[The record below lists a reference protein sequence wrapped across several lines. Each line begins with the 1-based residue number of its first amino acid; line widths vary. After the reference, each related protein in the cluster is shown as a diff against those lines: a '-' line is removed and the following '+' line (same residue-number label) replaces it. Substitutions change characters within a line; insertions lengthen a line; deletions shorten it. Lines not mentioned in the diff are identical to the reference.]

1 MKPKPASSPFRRF
14 LRGLTNTCL
23 LLLLPVQ
30 LTLCWVANL
39 DHPTKLPDF
48 LTERISAQLA
58 ERGLRLQ
65 ARNYWMLPDLT
76 LAADDLTLGV
86 DGMTGD
92 VFTAVRVEIALNP
105 ALLMAGQIEPTQV
118 RLSGARL
125 WCPASVARGGVR
137 RPLIDTLTLDVT
149 KEGRWL
155 NLRSIQA
162 RGGKITCHL
171 SGEVPTGL
179 LRGEKDIKAQAPL
192 ARRLADAFTAIETAI
207 DVAEQSGGASVSLR
221 CQGSSDGSAELSVLA
236 VLGNDWAGGGLG
248 LIQVRGLN
256 LRGTI
261 KVAADGRINDW
272 RLDGG
277 AQEIAWQ
284 SVSAERLDVH
294 ARGKARREDM
304 VAELTLAQAKVAGLE
319 LRRVKLD
326 ARPVPGGGHRIAF
339 DILSDGSTAGGSA
352 TLAQDGAVTVTIGH
366 AHLAGEEISAQ
377 PEVGRL
383 LHAAGVDLRGEVL
396 LRDVATNL
404 SAKGELRQASGEI
417 ALSGFRGLGLS
428 AEAISPDKALPLRT
442 RFDFNPSRAEAPLR
456 LRDLRLASI
465 TGSADCEVKAGGAF
479 TLHLNGELA
488 PASLDRVL
496 GEWWVSLWRMLLIR
510 ENPYAIIDVESHWG
524 ALTSVTKGRVL
535 LNRFDFMGA
544 PFRHVEI
551 SVDADPKQTYI
562 GLHRLGGGDSEAD
575 GSLDGSATWD
585 WSKPLA
591 LAGPIV
597 RAEGNL
603 QPWIAARC
611 AGKDFGEALRGLSLP
626 IDHRLTLLL
635 TPGAKG
641 PDIKTSIE
649 CAGAFSAW
657 GVSGKSLQANTENID
672 GGMRVRAK
680 LGLAD
685 GEAQLALD
693 GDPLH
698 ETKLSL
704 GLKGCDPAQIG
715 QLLNDLGAPKPKDTS
730 PAPSTAKVTSAGKLD
745 LDFTGH
751 LDLEKPRLLK
761 GLGHYSL
768 TNPDLK
774 TVRLLGDISKVLEAV
789 GVGATTYELSYAKG
803 TFGCVGGR
811 AYFPDLAITGPQ
823 ARLDLVG
830 EIDLQASTLNFEGDF
845 SLPRKGGFNPLDLL
859 NLNRALISLTKI
871 KLKGPISKPDTSAI
885 PTLKDIIKYQKDS
898 KLGKIPD
905 GIQE

>member
-1 MKPKPASSPFRRF
+1 MKSKQASSPFRRF

-48 LTERISAQLA
+48 LTERISTQLA
-58 ERGLRLQ
+58 EQGLSLQ
-65 ARNYWMLPDLT
+65 ARNFWMMPDLT
-76 LAADDLTLGV
+76 LAADDLSLGV
-86 DGMTGD
+86 DGMSGD
-92 VFTAVRVEIALNP
+92 IFTAARVEIALNP
-105 ALLMAGQIEPTQV
+105 ALLIAGQIEPTQV

-179 LRGEKDIKAQAPL
+179 LRPEKDNKGLIPL
-192 ARRLADAFTAIETAI
+192 SRRLADAFASIETAI
-207 DVAEQSGGASVSLR
+207 DVAERSGGASVSLR
-221 CQGSSDGSAELSVLA
+221 CQGSSDGSAEISVQA
-236 VLGNDWAGGGLG
+236 VLGNDWSDSGLG

-256 LRGTI
+256 LRGAI
-261 KVAADGRINDW
+261 KVAAEGRITDW
-272 RLDGG
+272 RVDGG
-277 AQEIAWQ
+277 AQEMAWRNIT
-284 SVSAERLDVH
+284 AERIDLR
-294 ARGKARREDM
+294 ARGKSRREDT
-304 VAELTLAQAKVAGLE
+304 VAELTLAQAKGAGLE

-326 ARPVPGGGHRIAF
+326 ARPISGDGYRIAF
-339 DILSDGSTAGGSA
+339 GILSDGSTASGSA
-352 TLAQDGAVTVTIGH
+352 ILASTGTVTAAISH
-366 AHLAGEEISAQ
+366 AHLSGAEISAQ
-377 PEVGRL
+377 PELGRL
-383 LHAAGVDLRGEVL
+383 LHAAGVDLRGDVL
-396 LRDVATNL
+396 LREVAANL
-404 SAKGELRQASGEI
+404 SAKGEVTQASGEI

-442 RFDFNPSRAEAPLR
+442 HFDFDPTRAAAPLQ
-456 LRDLRLASI
+456 LRDLRLASV
-465 TGSADCEVKAGGAF
+465 TGSVDCELKAGGAF
-479 TLHLNGELA
+479 MLHLNGEME
-488 PASLDRVL
+488 PVCLDRVL
-496 GEWWVSLWRMLLIR
+496 GEWWVSLWKMFFLR
-510 ENPYAIIDVESHWG
+510 ERPYAFIEVESHWG
-524 ALTSVTKGRVL
+524 SLTSVTKGRAL

-544 PFRHVEI
+544 PFRHVEVSI
-551 SVDADPKQTYI
+551 DADPKQTTI

-575 GSLDGSATWD
+575 GSVEGSATWD
-585 WSKPLA
+585 WTKPLA
-591 LAGPIV
+591 LAGPVV
-597 RAEGNL
+597 RAKGNL

-626 IDHRLTLLL
+626 IDRRLTLLL
-635 TPGAKG
+635 TPGVKG
-641 PDIKTSIE
+641 PDVKTSIE

-657 GVSGKSLQANTENID
+657 GISGSSLQASTENID

-685 GEAQLALD
+685 GEARLSLD
-693 GDPLH
+693 GDPLRQ
-698 ETKLSL
+698 TKLSL

-715 QLLNDLGAPKPKDTS
+715 QLLNDLSTPPPKDAPPT
-730 PAPSTAKVTSAGKLD
+730 PATKVASAGKLD

-761 GLGHYSL
+761 GLGHYTL
-768 TNPDLK
+768 TDPALK
-774 TVRLLGDISKVLEAV
+774 KVRLLGDISKVLEAL
-789 GVGATTYELSYAKG
+789 GVGATTYELSQAKG
-803 TFGCVGGR
+803 TFGCVGGQ
-811 AYFPDLAITGPQ
+811 AYFPDLAITGPK
-823 ARLDLVG
+823 ARLDLAG

-845 SLPRKGGFNPLDLL
+845 SLPRQGGLNPLDLL

-871 KLKGPISKPDTSAI
+871 KLKGPISKPETSAI
-885 PTLKDIIKYQKDS
+885 PTLKDIINSQKDS

>member
-48 LTERISAQLA
+48 LTERISTQLA
-58 ERGLRLQ
+58 EQGLRLQ
-65 ARNYWMLPDLT
+65 ARNFWMMPDLT
-76 LAADDLTLGV
+76 LAADDLSLGV
-86 DGMTGD
+86 DGMSGD
-92 VFTAVRVEIALNP
+92 VFTAARVEIALNP
-105 ALLMAGQIEPTQV
+105 TLLIAGQIEPTQV

-179 LRGEKDIKAQAPL
+179 LRSEKDDKGPIPL
-192 ARRLADAFTAIETAI
+192 SRRLADVFSSIETGI

-221 CQGSSDGSAELSVLA
+221 CQGSSDGSAEVSVLA
-236 VLGNDWAGGGLG
+236 VLGNDWSDTGLG

-256 LRGTI
+256 LRGAI
-261 KVAADGRINDW
+261 KVAADGRIADW
-272 RLDGG
+272 RVDGG
-277 AQEIAWQ
+277 AQEMAWRNIT
-284 SVSAERLDVH
+284 AARLDLR
-294 ARGKARREDM
+294 ARGKGRREDT
-304 VAELTLAQAKVAGLE
+304 VAELTLAQAKGAGLE

-326 ARPVPGGGHRIAF
+326 ARSVSADGYRIAF
-339 DILSDGSTAGGSA
+339 GILSDGSTASGSA
-352 TLAQDGAVTVTIGH
+352 ILAQHGAVTAMIDH
-366 AHLAGEEISAQ
+366 AHLSGAEISAQ
-377 PEVGRL
+377 PELGRL
-383 LHAAGVDLRGEVL
+383 LHSAGVDLRGDVL
-396 LRDVATNL
+396 LREVAASL
-404 SAKGELRQASGEI
+404 SAKGEVSQASGEI

-428 AEAISPDKALPLRT
+428 AEAISPNKALPLRT
-442 RFDFNPSRAEAPLR
+442 RFDFDPSRAGAPLR

-465 TGSADCEVKAGGAF
+465 TGSVDCELKAGGAYR
-479 TLHLNGELA
+479 LHLNGEMD
-488 PASLDRVL
+488 PACLDRVL
-496 GEWWVSLWRMLLIR
+496 GEWWVSLWKLFLLR
-510 ENPYAIIDVESHWG
+510 DHPYAFIDVESQWG
-524 ALTSVTKGRVL
+524 SMTSVTTGRAL

-544 PFRHVEI
+544 PFRHVEVSI
-551 SVDADPKQTYI
+551 DADPKRTHI

-575 GSLDGSATWD
+575 GSVDGSATWD

-591 LAGPIV
+591 LAGPVV

-603 QPWIAARC
+603 QPWIVARC

-626 IDHRLTLLL
+626 IDRRLTLLL

-641 PDIKTSIE
+641 PDVKTSIE
-649 CAGAFSAW
+649 CTGAFSAW
-657 GVSGKSLQANTENID
+657 GVAGSSLHVSTENID
-672 GGMRVRAK
+672 GGIRVQAK

-685 GEAQLALD
+685 GEARLTLD
-693 GDPLH
+693 GDPLRQ
-698 ETKLSL
+698 TKLSL
-704 GLKGCDPAQIG
+704 GLKGCDPSQIG
-715 QLLNDLGAPKPKDTS
+715 QLLNELSTPRPKDTM
-730 PAPSTAKVTSAGKLD
+730 PTSTAKVASAGKLD

-751 LDLEKPRLLK
+751 LDLAQPRLLR
-761 GLGHYSL
+761 GLGQYLL
-768 TNPDLK
+768 TDPELK
-774 TVRLLGDISKVLEAV
+774 KVRLLGDISEVLELV
-789 GVGATTYELSYAKG
+789 GVGATTYELSQAKG

-811 AYFPDLAITGPQ
+811 AYFPDLAITGPKS
-823 ARLDLVG
+823 RLDLAG
-830 EIDLQASTLNFEGDF
+830 EIDLQASTLEFEGDF
-845 SLPRKGGFNPLDLL
+845 TLPRKGGFNPLDLI

-871 KLKGPISKPDTSAI
+871 KLKGPISKPETRAI
-885 PTLKDIIKYQKDS
+885 PTLKDIINSQKDS
-898 KLGKIPD
+898 KLGKIPE

>member
-39 DHPTKLPDF
+39 DHPTKLPGF
-48 LTERISAQLA
+48 LTERISTQLA
-58 ERGLRLQ
+58 EQGLSLQ
-65 ARNYWMLPDLT
+65 ARNFWMMPDLT
-76 LAADDLTLGV
+76 LAADDLSLGV
-86 DGMTGD
+86 DGMSGD
-92 VFTAVRVEIALNP
+92 IFTAARVEIALNP
-105 ALLMAGQIEPTQV
+105 ALLIAGQIEPTQV

-179 LRGEKDIKAQAPL
+179 LRPEKDNKGPIPL
-192 ARRLADAFTAIETAI
+192 SRRLADAFASIETAI
-207 DVAEQSGGASVSLR
+207 DVAERSGGASVSLR
-221 CQGSSDGSAELSVLA
+221 CQGSSDGSAEISVQA
-236 VLGNDWAGGGLG
+236 VLGNDWSDSGLG

-256 LRGTI
+256 LRGAI
-261 KVAADGRINDW
+261 KVAAEGRITDW
-272 RLDGG
+272 RVDGG
-277 AQEIAWQ
+277 AQEMAWRNIT
-284 SVSAERLDVH
+284 AERIDLR
-294 ARGKARREDM
+294 ARGKSRREDT
-304 VAELTLAQAKVAGLE
+304 VAELTLAQAKGAGLE

-326 ARPVPGGGHRIAF
+326 GRPISGDGYRIAF
-339 DILSDGSTAGGSA
+339 GILSDGSTASGSA
-352 TLAQDGAVTVTIGH
+352 ILASTGAVTAAISH
-366 AHLAGEEISAQ
+366 AHLSGAEISAQ
-377 PEVGRL
+377 PELGRL
-383 LHAAGVDLRGEVL
+383 LHAAGVDLRGDVL
-396 LRDVATNL
+396 LREVAANL
-404 SAKGELRQASGEI
+404 SAKGEVTQASGEI

-442 RFDFNPSRAEAPLR
+442 HFDFDPTRAASPLQ
-456 LRDLRLASI
+456 LRDLRLASV
-465 TGSADCEVKAGGAF
+465 TGSVDCELKAGGAF
-479 TLHLNGELA
+479 MLHLNGEMD
-488 PASLDRVL
+488 PTCLDRVL
-496 GEWWVSLWRMLLIR
+496 GEWWVSLWKMFFLR
-510 ENPYAIIDVESHWG
+510 ERPYAFIEVESHWG
-524 ALTSVTKGRVL
+524 SLTSVTKGRAL

-544 PFRHVEI
+544 PFRHVEVSI
-551 SVDADPKQTYI
+551 DADPKQTSI

-575 GSLDGSATWD
+575 GSVDGSATWD
-585 WSKPLA
+585 WTKPLA
-591 LAGPIV
+591 LAGPVV

-626 IDHRLTLLL
+626 IDRRLTLLL
-635 TPGAKG
+635 TPGVKG
-641 PDIKTSIE
+641 PDVKTSIE

-657 GVSGKSLQANTENID
+657 GISGSSLQASTENID

-685 GEAQLALD
+685 GEARLSLD
-693 GDPLH
+693 GDPLRQ
-698 ETKLSL
+698 TKLSL

-715 QLLNDLGAPKPKDTS
+715 QLLNDLSTPPPKDAPPT
-730 PAPSTAKVTSAGKLD
+730 PATKVASAGKLD
-745 LDFTGH
+745 LDFAGH

-761 GLGHYSL
+761 GLGHYTL
-768 TNPDLK
+768 TDPALK
-774 TVRLLGDISKVLEAV
+774 KVRLLGDISKVLEAL
-789 GVGATTYELSYAKG
+789 GVGATTYELSQAKG
-803 TFGCVGGR
+803 TFGCVGGQ
-811 AYFPDLAITGPQ
+811 AYFPDLAITGPK
-823 ARLDLVG
+823 ARLDLAG

-845 SLPRKGGFNPLDLL
+845 SLPRQGGLNPLDLL

-871 KLKGPISKPDTSAI
+871 KLKGPISKPETSAI
-885 PTLKDIIKYQKDS
+885 PTLKDIINSQKDS

>member
-1 MKPKPASSPFRRF
+1 MKPKPATSPFRRF

-30 LTLCWVANL
+30 LTLCWIANL

-48 LTERISAQLA
+48 LTEKVRSQLA
-58 ERGLRLQ
+58 EQGLRLQ

-76 LAADDLTLGV
+76 LAADDLSLGV

-92 VFTAVRVEIALNP
+92 VFTAARVEIALNP
-105 ALLMAGQIEPTQV
+105 ALLVAGQIEPTQV

-137 RPLIDTLTLDVT
+137 RPLIDTLTVDVT

-179 LRGEKDIKAQAPL
+179 LRGEKDIKAQIPL
-192 ARRLADAFTAIETAI
+192 ARRLATAFAAIETAV
-207 DVAEQSGGASVSLR
+207 DVAERSGGASVSLR
-221 CQGSSDGSAELSVLA
+221 CQGSSDGSAELAVQA
-236 VLGNDWAGGGLG
+236 VLGNDWADGNLG

-256 LRGTI
+256 LRGTV
-261 KVAADGRINDW
+261 KVTSDGRVVDW

-277 AQEIAWQ
+277 AQEMAWRNL
-284 SVSAERLDVH
+284 SAERLDVH
-294 ARGKARREDM
+294 ARGKGRSEDT
-304 VAELTLAQAKVAGLE
+304 VAGLTLAQAKVLGLE
-319 LRRVKLD
+319 LRRVRLD
-326 ARPVPGGGHRIAF
+326 ARPIAGGGSQIDFH
-339 DILSDGSTAGGSA
+339 ILSDASTASGTA
-352 TLAQDGAVTVTIGH
+352 TLGQNGAVATTIDH
-366 AHLAGEEISAQ
+366 ALLSGEEVSAQ
-377 PEVGRL
+377 PEVGKL
-383 LHAAGVDLRGEVL
+383 LRAAGVDLRGEIL
-396 LRDVATNL
+396 LRDVAANL
-404 SAKGELRQASGEI
+404 SAKGEFARASGEVSV
-417 ALSGFRGLGLS
+417 SGFRGLGLS

-442 RFDFNPSRAEAPLR
+442 RFDFDPSRADAPLR
-456 LRDLRLASI
+456 LRDLRIASI
-465 TGSADCEVKAGGAF
+465 TGSADCELQAGGAF
-479 TLHLNGELA
+479 KLHLNGEIA
-488 PASLDRVL
+488 PPSLDRVL
-496 GEWWVSLWRMLLIR
+496 GEWWVSLWQMMLIR

-524 ALTSVTKGRVL
+524 AMTSVTKGRVL
-535 LNRFDFMGA
+535 LNRFDFLGA

-551 SVDADPKQTYI
+551 SIDADPKHTFI
-562 GLHRLGGGDSEAD
+562 GLHRLSGGDSEAD
-575 GSLDGSATWD
+575 GSIDGSASWD

-591 LAGPIV
+591 LAGPVV

-611 AGKDFGEALRGLSLP
+611 AGKDFGDALRGLSLP
-626 IDHRLTLLL
+626 VDHRFTLLL

-657 GVSGKSLQANTENID
+657 GVSGKSLQANTENVD

-685 GEAQLALD
+685 GEAQLTLD

-698 ETKLSL
+698 EAKVSL
-704 GLKGCDPAQIG
+704 GLKACDPAQIG
-715 QLLNDLGAPKPKDTS
+715 QLLNDLSGTKPKDS
-730 PAPSTAKVTSAGKLD
+730 PVPAKAATAGKLD
-745 LDFTGH
+745 LDFAGH
-751 LDLEKPRLLK
+751 LNLETPRLLK

-768 TNPDLK
+768 TDPELK
-774 TVRLLGDISKVLEAV
+774 KVRLLGGISTVLEAL
-789 GVGATTYELSYAKG
+789 GVGATTYELSQAKG
-803 TFGCVGGR
+803 TFGCGGGR

-823 ARLDLVG
+823 ARLDLAG
-830 EIDLQASTLNFEGDF
+830 EIDLLTSTLDFEGDF
-845 SLPRKGGFNPLDLL
+845 SLPRKAGFNPLDLI

-871 KLKGPISKPDTSAI
+871 KLKGPLSKPETSAI
-885 PTLKDIIKYQKDS
+885 PTLKDIIKPQRDS

>member
-48 LTERISAQLA
+48 LTERISTQLA
-58 ERGLRLQ
+58 EHGLSLQ
-65 ARNYWMLPDLT
+65 ARNFWMMPDLT
-76 LAADDLTLGV
+76 LAADDLSLGV
-86 DGMTGD
+86 DGMSGD
-92 VFTAVRVEIALNP
+92 IFTAARVEIALNP
-105 ALLMAGQIEPTQV
+105 ALLIAGQIEPTQV

-179 LRGEKDIKAQAPL
+179 LRPEKDNKGPIPL
-192 ARRLADAFTAIETAI
+192 SRRLADAFASIETAI
-207 DVAEQSGGASVSLR
+207 DVAERSGGASVSLR
-221 CQGSSDGSAELSVLA
+221 CQGSSDGSAEISVQA
-236 VLGNDWAGGGLG
+236 VLGNDWSDSGLG

-256 LRGTI
+256 LRGAI
-261 KVAADGRINDW
+261 KVAAEGRITDW
-272 RLDGG
+272 RVDGG
-277 AQEIAWQ
+277 AQEMAWRNIT
-284 SVSAERLDVH
+284 AERIDLR
-294 ARGKARREDM
+294 ARGKSRREDT
-304 VAELTLAQAKVAGLE
+304 VAELTLAQAKGAGLE

-326 ARPVPGGGHRIAF
+326 GRPISGDGYRIAF
-339 DILSDGSTAGGSA
+339 GILSDGSTASGSA
-352 TLAQDGAVTVTIGH
+352 ILASTGAVTAAISH
-366 AHLAGEEISAQ
+366 AHLSGAEISAQ
-377 PEVGRL
+377 PELGRL
-383 LHAAGVDLRGEVL
+383 LHAAGVDLRGDVL
-396 LRDVATNL
+396 LREVAANL
-404 SAKGELRQASGEI
+404 SAKGEVTQASGEI

-442 RFDFNPSRAEAPLR
+442 HFDFDPTRAASPLQ
-456 LRDLRLASI
+456 LRDLRLASV
-465 TGSADCEVKAGGAF
+465 TGSVDCELKAGGAF
-479 TLHLNGELA
+479 MLHLNGEME
-488 PASLDRVL
+488 PVCLDRVL
-496 GEWWVSLWRMLLIR
+496 GEWWVSLWKMFFLR
-510 ENPYAIIDVESHWG
+510 ERPYAFIEVESHWG
-524 ALTSVTKGRVL
+524 SLTSVTKGRAL

-544 PFRHVEI
+544 PFRHVEVSI
-551 SVDADPKQTYI
+551 DADPKQTSI

-575 GSLDGSATWD
+575 GSVDGSATWD
-585 WSKPLA
+585 WTKPLA
-591 LAGPIV
+591 LAGPVV

-626 IDHRLTLLL
+626 IDRRLTLLL
-635 TPGAKG
+635 TPGVKG
-641 PDIKTSIE
+641 PDVKTSIE

-657 GVSGKSLQANTENID
+657 GISGSSLQASTENID

-685 GEAQLALD
+685 GEARLSLD
-693 GDPLH
+693 GDPLRQ
-698 ETKLSL
+698 TKLSL

-715 QLLNDLGAPKPKDTS
+715 QLLNDLSTPPPKDAPPT
-730 PAPSTAKVTSAGKLD
+730 PATKVASAGKLD
-745 LDFTGH
+745 LDFAGH

-761 GLGHYSL
+761 GLGHYTL
-768 TNPDLK
+768 TDPALK
-774 TVRLLGDISKVLEAV
+774 KVRLLGDISKVLEAL
-789 GVGATTYELSYAKG
+789 GVGATTYELSQAKG
-803 TFGCVGGR
+803 TFGCVGGQ
-811 AYFPDLAITGPQ
+811 AYFPDLAITGPK
-823 ARLDLVG
+823 ARLDLAG

-845 SLPRKGGFNPLDLL
+845 SLPRQGGLNPLDLL

-871 KLKGPISKPDTSAI
+871 KLKGPISKPETSAI
-885 PTLKDIIKYQKDS
+885 PTLKDIINSQKDS

>member
-1 MKPKPASSPFRRF
+1 MKSKQASSPFRRF

-48 LTERISAQLA
+48 LTERISTQLA
-58 ERGLRLQ
+58 EQGLSLQ
-65 ARNYWMLPDLT
+65 ARNFWMMPDLT
-76 LAADDLTLGV
+76 LAADDLSLGV
-86 DGMTGD
+86 DGMSGD
-92 VFTAVRVEIALNP
+92 IFTAARVEIALNP
-105 ALLMAGQIEPTQV
+105 ALLIAGQIEPTQV

-171 SGEVPTGL
+171 TGEVPTGL
-179 LRGEKDIKAQAPL
+179 LRPEKDNKGLIPL
-192 ARRLADAFTAIETAI
+192 SRRLADAFASIETAI
-207 DVAEQSGGASVSLR
+207 DVAERSGGASVSLR
-221 CQGSSDGSAELSVLA
+221 CQGSSDGSAEISVQA
-236 VLGNDWAGGGLG
+236 VLGNDWSDSGLG

-256 LRGTI
+256 LRGAI
-261 KVAADGRINDW
+261 KVAAEGRITDW
-272 RLDGG
+272 RVDGG
-277 AQEIAWQ
+277 AQEMAWRNIT
-284 SVSAERLDVH
+284 AERIDLR
-294 ARGKARREDM
+294 ARGKSRREDT
-304 VAELTLAQAKVAGLE
+304 VAELTLAQAKGAGLE

-326 ARPVPGGGHRIAF
+326 ARPISGDGYRIAF
-339 DILSDGSTAGGSA
+339 GILSDGSTASGSA
-352 TLAQDGAVTVTIGH
+352 ILASTGTVTAAISH
-366 AHLAGEEISAQ
+366 AHLSGAEISAQ
-377 PEVGRL
+377 PELGRL
-383 LHAAGVDLRGEVL
+383 LHAAGVDLRGDVL
-396 LRDVATNL
+396 LREVAANL
-404 SAKGELRQASGEI
+404 SAKGEVTQASGEI

-442 RFDFNPSRAEAPLR
+442 HFDFDPTRAAAPLQ
-456 LRDLRLASI
+456 LRDLRLASV
-465 TGSADCEVKAGGAF
+465 TGSVDCELKAGGAF
-479 TLHLNGELA
+479 MLHLNGEME
-488 PASLDRVL
+488 PVCLDRVL
-496 GEWWVSLWRMLLIR
+496 GEWWVSLWKMFFLR
-510 ENPYAIIDVESHWG
+510 ERPYAFIEVESHWG
-524 ALTSVTKGRVL
+524 SLTSVTKGRAL

-544 PFRHVEI
+544 PFRHVEVSI
-551 SVDADPKQTYI
+551 DADPKQTSI

-575 GSLDGSATWD
+575 GSVDGSATWD
-585 WSKPLA
+585 WTKPLA
-591 LAGPIV
+591 LAGPVV

-626 IDHRLTLLL
+626 IDRRLTLLL
-635 TPGAKG
+635 TPGVKG
-641 PDIKTSIE
+641 PDVKTSIE

-657 GVSGKSLQANTENID
+657 GISGSSLQASTENID

-685 GEAQLALD
+685 GEARLSLD
-693 GDPLH
+693 GDPLRQ
-698 ETKLSL
+698 TKLSL

-715 QLLNDLGAPKPKDTS
+715 QLLNDLSTPPPKDAPPT
-730 PAPSTAKVTSAGKLD
+730 PATKVASAGKLD

-761 GLGHYSL
+761 GLGHYTL
-768 TNPDLK
+768 TDPALK
-774 TVRLLGDISKVLEAV
+774 KVRLLGDISKVLEAL
-789 GVGATTYELSYAKG
+789 GVGATTYELSQAKG
-803 TFGCVGGR
+803 TFGCVGGQ
-811 AYFPDLAITGPQ
+811 AYFPDLAITGPK
-823 ARLDLVG
+823 ARLDLAG

-845 SLPRKGGFNPLDLL
+845 SLPRQGGLNPLDLL

-871 KLKGPISKPDTSAI
+871 KLKGPISKPETSAI
-885 PTLKDIIKYQKDS
+885 PTLKDIINSQKDS

>member
-48 LTERISAQLA
+48 LTERISTQLA
-58 ERGLRLQ
+58 EHGLSLQ
-65 ARNYWMLPDLT
+65 ARNFWMMPDLT
-76 LAADDLTLGV
+76 LAADDLSLGV
-86 DGMTGD
+86 DGMSGD
-92 VFTAVRVEIALNP
+92 IFTAARVEIALNP
-105 ALLMAGQIEPTQV
+105 ALLIAGQIEPTQV

-179 LRGEKDIKAQAPL
+179 LRPEKDNKGPIPL
-192 ARRLADAFTAIETAI
+192 SRRLADAFASIETAI
-207 DVAEQSGGASVSLR
+207 DVAERSGGASVSLR
-221 CQGSSDGSAELSVLA
+221 CQGSSDGSAEISVQA
-236 VLGNDWAGGGLG
+236 VLGNDWSDSGLG

-256 LRGTI
+256 LRGAI
-261 KVAADGRINDW
+261 KVAAEGRITDW
-272 RLDGG
+272 RVDGG
-277 AQEIAWQ
+277 AQEMAWRNIT
-284 SVSAERLDVH
+284 AERIDLR
-294 ARGKARREDM
+294 ARGKSRREDT
-304 VAELTLAQAKVAGLE
+304 VAELTLAQAKGAGLE

-326 ARPVPGGGHRIAF
+326 GRPISGDGYRIAF
-339 DILSDGSTAGGSA
+339 GILSDGSTASGSA
-352 TLAQDGAVTVTIGH
+352 ILASTGAVTAAISH
-366 AHLAGEEISAQ
+366 AHLSGAEISAQ
-377 PEVGRL
+377 PELGRL
-383 LHAAGVDLRGEVL
+383 LHAAGVDLRGDVL
-396 LRDVATNL
+396 LREVAANL
-404 SAKGELRQASGEI
+404 SAKGEVTQASGEI

-442 RFDFNPSRAEAPLR
+442 HFDFDPTRAASPLQ
-456 LRDLRLASI
+456 LRDLRLASV
-465 TGSADCEVKAGGAF
+465 TGSVDCELKAGGAF
-479 TLHLNGELA
+479 MLHLNGEMD
-488 PASLDRVL
+488 PTCLDRVL
-496 GEWWVSLWRMLLIR
+496 GEWWVSLWKMFFLR
-510 ENPYAIIDVESHWG
+510 ERPYAFIEVESHWG
-524 ALTSVTKGRVL
+524 SLTSVTKGRAL

-544 PFRHVEI
+544 PFRHVEVSI
-551 SVDADPKQTYI
+551 DADPKQTTI

-575 GSLDGSATWD
+575 GSVEGSATWD
-585 WSKPLA
+585 WTKPLA
-591 LAGPIV
+591 LAGPVV

-626 IDHRLTLLL
+626 IDRRLTLLL
-635 TPGAKG
+635 TPGVKG
-641 PDIKTSIE
+641 PDVKTSIE

-657 GVSGKSLQANTENID
+657 GISGSSLQASTENID

-685 GEAQLALD
+685 GEARLSLD
-693 GDPLH
+693 GDPLRQ
-698 ETKLSL
+698 TKLSL

-715 QLLNDLGAPKPKDTS
+715 QLLNDLSTPPPKDAPPT
-730 PAPSTAKVTSAGKLD
+730 PATKVASAGKLD
-745 LDFTGH
+745 LDFAGH

-761 GLGHYSL
+761 GLGHYTL
-768 TNPDLK
+768 TDPALK
-774 TVRLLGDISKVLEAV
+774 KVRLLGDISKVLEAL
-789 GVGATTYELSYAKG
+789 GVGATTYELSQAKG
-803 TFGCVGGR
+803 TFGCVGGQ
-811 AYFPDLAITGPQ
+811 AYFPDLAITGPK
-823 ARLDLVG
+823 ARLDLAG

-845 SLPRKGGFNPLDLL
+845 SLPRQGGLNPLDLL

-871 KLKGPISKPDTSAI
+871 KLKGPISKPETSAI
-885 PTLKDIIKYQKDS
+885 PTLKDIINSQKDS

>member
-58 ERGLRLQ
+58 EQGLRLQ
-65 ARNYWMLPDLT
+65 ARNFWMLPDLT
-76 LAADDLTLGV
+76 LAADDLSLSV
-86 DGMTGD
+86 DGMSGD
-92 VFTAVRVEIALNP
+92 IFTAARVEIALNP
-105 ALLMAGQIEPTQV
+105 TLLIAGQIEPTQV

-179 LRGEKDIKAQAPL
+179 LRAEKDNQGSTPL
-192 ARRLADAFTAIETAI
+192 SRRLADAFAAIETAI
-207 DVAEQSGGASVSLR
+207 DVAERSGGASVSLR
-221 CQGSSDGSAELSVLA
+221 CQGSSDGSAEVSVQA
-236 VLGNDWAGGGLG
+236 VLGNDWSDSGLG

-256 LRGTI
+256 LRGVI
-261 KVAADGRINDW
+261 KVAANGRIADW

-277 AQEIAWQ
+277 AQEMAWRN
-284 SVSAERLDVH
+284 VTAEKLDIH
-294 ARGKARREDM
+294 ARGKSRREDM
-304 VAELTLAQAKVAGLE
+304 VADLTLARTKFAGVE

-326 ARPVPGGGHRIAF
+326 ARPISLDGYQIAF
-339 DILSDGSTAGGSA
+339 DILSNSSTASGA
-352 TLAQDGAVTVTIGH
+352 AILASTGAVTATVSH
-366 AHLAGEEISAQ
+366 ARLSGEEISSQ
-377 PEVGRL
+377 PEIGRL
-383 LHAAGVDLRGEVL
+383 LLAAGVDLRGDVL
-396 LRDVATNL
+396 LREVAANL
-404 SAKGELRQASGEI
+404 SAKGEVSQASGEI

-442 RFDFNPSRAEAPLR
+442 RFDFDPSRAGAPLR

-465 TGSADCEVKAGGAF
+465 TGSVDCELKAGGAYM
-479 TLHLNGELA
+479 LHLNGEMD
-488 PASLDRVL
+488 PACLDRVL
-496 GEWWVSLWRMLLIR
+496 GEWWVSIWKLFLLR
-510 ENPYAIIDVESHWG
+510 EHPYAFIDVESHWG
-524 ALTSVTKGRVL
+524 SMTSVTKGRAL

-544 PFRHVEI
+544 PFRHVEVSI
-551 SVDADPKQTYI
+551 DADPKRTHI
-562 GLHRLGGGDSEAD
+562 GLHRLGGGDKEAD

-591 LAGPIV
+591 LAGPVV

-611 AGKDFGEALRGLSLP
+611 AGKEFGEALRGLSLP
-626 IDHRLTLLL
+626 IDRRLTLLL
-635 TPGAKG
+635 APGAKG
-641 PDIKTSIE
+641 PDVKTSIE

-657 GVSGKSLQANTENID
+657 GVAGSSLQVSTENID
-672 GGMRVRAK
+672 GGMRVQAK

-685 GEAQLALD
+685 GEASLSLD
-693 GDPLH
+693 GDPLRQ
-698 ETKLSL
+698 TKLTL
-704 GLKGCDPAQIG
+704 DLKGCDPAQIG
-715 QLLNDLGAPKPKDTS
+715 QLLSDLSTPPPKDAAPT
-730 PAPSTAKVTSAGKLD
+730 PATKVASAGKLD
-745 LDFTGH
+745 LHFSGH

-768 TNPDLK
+768 TDPELK
-774 TVRLLGDISKVLEAV
+774 KVRLLGDISKFLEAL
-789 GVGATTYELSYAKG
+789 GVGATTYELSQAKG
-803 TFGCVGGR
+803 TFGCVGGQ

-823 ARLDLVG
+823 ASLELAG
-830 EIDLQASTLNFEGDF
+830 EIDLQASTLNFEGAF
-845 SLPRKGGFNPLDLL
+845 KPSRKGGLNPLDLI
-859 NLNRALISLTKI
+859 NLNRVLSGLTKI
-871 KLKGPISKPDTSAI
+871 KLKGPISKPETSAL
-885 PTLKDIIKYQKDS
+885 PTLKDIINSQKDS